1 MSMER
6 NAALRRYIDAKAKVK
21 KLDTELKEAKAK
33 LQEEMRNAFEILRK
47 DGTTKSTTVD
57 LGEGYG
63 EFRFTPGTT
72 KRNDV
77 IDKNALTEWI
87 KEEGLE
93 EEYFWSNKFRDAAL
107 NDLIREKVDHER
119 DEDALPPGLHY
130 VETRKVTVT
139 KIAPKKA

>member
-1 MSMER
+1 MER
-6 NAALRRYIDAKAKVK
+6 NAALRRYIDTTAEVK
-21 KLDTELKEAKAK
+21 QLDTELKEKKAK
-33 LQEEMRNAFEILRK
+33 LAEEMRNAFEILRK

-63 EFRFTPGTT
+63 EYRFTPGTT

-77 IDKNALTEWI
+77 YNKDDLLAWI
-87 KEEGLE
+87 KSEGLE
-93 EEYFWSNKFRDAAL
+93 EEYLWSSKFRDAAL

-130 VETRKVTVT
+130 VETKKVTVT

>member
-1 MSMER
+1 MER
-6 NAALRRYIDAKAKVK
+6 NAALRRYIDTKAEVK
-21 KLDTELKEAKAK
+21 QLDTELKEKKAK
-33 LQEEMRNAFEILRK
+33 LAEEMRNAFEILRK

-63 EFRFTPGTT
+63 EYRFTPGTT

-77 IDKNALTEWI
+77 YNKDDLLAWI
-87 KEEGLE
+87 KSEGLE
-93 EEYFWSNKFRDAAL
+93 EEYLWSSKFRDAAL

-130 VETRKVTVT
+130 VETKKVTVT